1 MIFVPATGSDAAA
14 AGCAALVLD
23 WLFHH
28 HSATHRD
35 LLQLCGWQPPEVE
48 FDIPNNIDFTHTV
61 VAMVRCSM
69 FFFSAS
75 EVAGGRRR
83 RAKKNSWRT
92 SK

>member
-28 HSATHRD
+28 HSATHRE
-35 LLQLCGWQPPEVE
+35 LLQLCGWQLHTEVE
-48 FDIPNNIDFTHTV
+48 FDFPNIDFTHTGV
-61 VAMVRCSM
+61 SDEVLFM

-75 EVAGGRRR
+75 EVAGGGR
-83 RAKKNSWRT
+83 
-92 SK
+92 